1 MIPKEDFV
9 NAVNSIKE
17 VEDFYHQHGYK
28 CYAKN
33 AITRTLMDAIGDKYE
48 WVAWYINTTKYGK
61 VNNSVSTGDST
72 ESVKHYV
79 IDSPDALYDFLVDYY
94 AEHET
99 GRIYL

>member
-1 MIPKEDFV
+1 MITRKDFV
-9 NAVNSIKE
+9 NAINSIQE
-17 VEDFYHQHGYK
+17 VESFYTQHECK
-28 CYAKN
+28 CYVRNILA
-33 AITRTLMDAIGDKYE
+33 RTLMNAVGDKYE

-72 ESVKHYV
+72 ENVKHYV